1 MAVKKHWHHF
11 CSKRENFFM
20 QFIFTIDKNI
30 VTEGDTVEIRWDC
43 SGAEKTFLTIDNGF
57 KSTRLEIENSGSKK
71 FRLNRSR
78 GKTGL
83 TLEAVENG
91 KTTRKRLGVKVKKLR
106 TTRTQTVNNEE
117 FRRQREEFA
126 RKPFREK
133 WTLIKAAARSAWQY
147 MPEKKRSA
155 YKILG
160 VLLLVLLLVS
170 ISPIILS
177 IGILALA
184 IYLVSIILKK

>member
-1 MAVKKHWHHF
+1 
-11 CSKRENFFM
+11 M
-20 QFIFTIDKNI
+20 QFVFTIDRNT

-57 KSTRLEIENSGSKK
+57 KATRLEIENTGSKK
-71 FRLNRSR
+71 FRLNRSK
-78 GKTGL
+78 GKTL
-83 TLEAVENG
+83 LILEAVENG
-91 KTTRKRLGVKVKKLR
+91 KTTRRRIGVKVKKLK
-106 TTRTQTVNNEE
+106 TTRTQTVGNEA

-133 WTLIKAAARSAWQY
+133 WQLVKTAARTAWQY

-160 VLLLVLLLVS
+160 ILLLVLLLVS
-170 ISPIILS
+170 ISPVVLS
-177 IGILALA
+177 VGLLVLA
-184 IYLVSIILKK
+184 IYLVSVILKK

>member
-1 MAVKKHWHHF
+1 
-11 CSKRENFFM
+11 M
-20 QFIFTIDKNI
+20 QFVFTIDRNT

-57 KSTRLEIENSGSKK
+57 KATRLEIEKAGSKK
-71 FRLNRSR
+71 FRLNRSK
-78 GKTGL
+78 GKTL
-83 TLEAVENG
+83 LILEAVENG
-91 KTTRKRLGVKVKKLR
+91 KTRRKRIGVRVKKLK
-106 TTRTQTVNNEE
+106 TTRTQTVNSEE

-133 WTLIKAAARSAWQY
+133 WALIKTAARTAWQY

-170 ISPIILS
+170 ISPVVLS
-177 IGILALA
+177 VGLLVLA
-184 IYLVSIILKK
+184 IYLVSVILKK

>member
-1 MAVKKHWHHF
+1 
-11 CSKRENFFM
+11 M
-20 QFIFTIDKNI
+20 QFVFTIDRNT

-57 KSTRLEIENSGSKK
+57 KATRLEIENTGSKK
-71 FRLNRSR
+71 FRLNRSK
-78 GKTGL
+78 GKTL
-83 TLEAVENG
+83 LILEAVENG
-91 KTTRKRLGVKVKKLR
+91 KTTRRRIGVKVKKLK
-106 TTRTQTVNNEE
+106 TTRTQTVENEA

-133 WTLIKAAARSAWQY
+133 WQLVKTAARTAWQY

-160 VLLLVLLLVS
+160 ILLLVLLLVS
-170 ISPIILS
+170 ISPVVLS
-177 IGILALA
+177 VGLLVLA
-184 IYLVSIILKK
+184 IYLVSVILKK